1 MKLIIEAV
9 ESKAFSSADITV
21 LVNNEENKTLTPR
34 SEEFERKMT
43 ELAAVIL
50 TGIAEEMYEKDYIRK
65 AWVDDACAS
74 AKAKIDDK
82 EAKKIHVST
91 SDYE

>member
-1 MKLIIEAV
+1 MKVVIEAV
-9 ESKAFSSADITV
+9 ESKAFSSANITV
-21 LVNNEENKTLTPR
+21 LVNDEENKTLTPR

-43 ELAAVIL
+43 ELMAVIL
-50 TGIAEEMYEKDYIRK
+50 TGIAEDMYQKDYIRK
-65 AWVDDACAS
+65 AWIDDACAS

-91 SDYE
+91 LDNE

>member
-1 MKLIIEAV
+1 MKLVIEAV
-9 ESKAFSSADITV
+9 ESKAFSSANINV
-21 LVNNEENKTLTPR
+21 LVTAEENKILTPR

-43 ELAAVIL
+43 EIAAVIL
-50 TGIAEEMYEKDYIRK
+50 TAIAEDMYQKDYIRK

-91 SDYE
+91 LDNE